1 MMSDLVIVARVVF
14 VAANIFG
21 FSLLLYSAT
30 MLVRAFAAQLTGQP
44 EHEE

>member
-1 MMSDLVIVARVVF
+1 MSDLVIVARIVF

-21 FSLLLYSAT
+21 FSLLFYSAI
-30 MLVRAFAAQLTGQP
+30 MLVRAFAARPAGRS